1 MGVPAQT
8 PAWQVSPVV
17 QALPSLQLVPL
28 ATGWG
33 FGQVPVAGSQLPP
46 VWHWSGVGHTM
57 PVPLQTPAWQV
68 SPVVQVLPSLQAVP
82 LATGGFEQVPISGLQ
97 VPAVWHWSGAGQTTA
112 VPAHTPAWQVS
123 PVVQALPS
131 VQMVPV
137 AARGFEQVPVAGSQ
151 VPAGWHW
158 SGAGHATAVPVQ
170 VPAWQV
176 SPAVHALPS
185 LQAVPLAAT
194 GLEQVPVA
202 GSQVPARWHWSDA
215 GQATGVPL
223 QTPALQVSPVVQ
235 RLPSEHRLPL
245 GSLASSGHVGPF
257 PEQNSATSHGPAA
270 GRHSVAAERKES
282 PGHCLPVPSQTSATS
297 HGAAAGRQTVPAL
310 AGGC

>member
-46 VWHWSGVGHTM
+46 VWHWSGAGHTMPVPLQTPAWQVSPVVKVLPSLQAVPLATGGFEQVPISGLQVPAVWHWSGAGQTTAVPWQTPPWQLSAVVQALPSLHAVPFGAGGFEHVPVAGLQVPASWHWSSTVQATGVPEHAPARQLSPVVQALPSLQLVPFATGWGFGQVPVAGSQLPPVWHWSGAGHTM

-112 VPAHTPAWQVS
+112 VPW
-123 PVVQALPS
+123 
-131 VQMVPV
+131 
-137 AARGFEQVPVAGSQ
+137 
-151 VPAGWHW
+151 
-158 SGAGHATAVPVQ
+158 
-170 VPAWQV
+170 
-176 SPAVHALPS
+176 
-185 LQAVPLAAT
+185 
-194 GLEQVPVA
+194 
-202 GSQVPARWHWSDA
+202 
-215 GQATGVPL
+215 
-223 QTPALQVSPVVQ
+223 QTPPWQL
-235 RLPSEHRLPL
+235 
-245 GSLASSGHVGPF
+245 
-257 PEQNSATSHGPAA
+257 SAM
-270 GRHSVAAERKES
+270 
-282 PGHCLPVPSQTSATS
+282 
-297 HGAAAGRQTVPAL
+297 
-310 AGGC
+310 